1 MPYTARDYLDAEE
14 VAVYLGS
21 VLGRPMSAAY
31 VRVLAHRGEWRR
43 TRLLGRV
50 RYLLDDVDATLDRM
64 GSPSATS

>member
-1 MPYTARDYLDAEE
+1 MPYTPRDFLDAEE
-14 VAVYLGS
+14 VAVYLTS
-21 VLGRPMSAAY
+21 YLDRPFSAAY
-31 VRVLAHRGEWRR
+31 VRVLAHRHEWRR